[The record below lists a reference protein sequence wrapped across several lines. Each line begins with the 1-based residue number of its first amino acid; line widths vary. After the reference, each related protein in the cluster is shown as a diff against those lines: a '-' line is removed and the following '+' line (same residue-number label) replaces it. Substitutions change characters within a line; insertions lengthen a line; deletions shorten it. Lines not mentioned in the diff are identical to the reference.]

1 MQDEKLRKLAQN
13 QTTHVFLILQKEKMM
28 PWVKTQTPT
37 RKTKLLLD
45 VTRWG
50 TFKKS
55 QVNLQEE
62 SLQFN
67 DASQALDLLLESQ
80 IQKMK

>member
-45 VTRWG
+45 VTR
-50 TFKKS
+50 
-55 QVNLQEE
+55 
-62 SLQFN
+62 
-67 DASQALDLLLESQ
+67 
-80 IQKMK
+80 